1 MGFAGNCEIF
11 VINDNGGQQYRFAP
25 VLDGDERDRG
35 SWISVDME
43 RNGAL
48 RRPYRLNH
56 DRIWEGAIG
65 VIKQTDALLVGL
77 RDVPEELYLDRS
89 SPSTRAAWH
98 SAGFLLRAAASRLL
112 DVEPPNLGATPSVS
126 SGQKMAPAYRWR
138 LPRTSLTMVPAT
150 QRGSGSPVAL
160 QACLVKPPIYSTA

>member
-1 MGFAGNCEIF
+1 MEGALGFAGNREIF

-56 DRIWEGAIG
+56 DRTGSAIG
-65 VIKQTDALLVGL
+65 VTKQTDALLLASVMFRRPSRPLESIDPSSVALGGL
-77 RDVPEELYLDRS
+77 
-89 SPSTRAAWH
+89 
-98 SAGFLLRAAASRLL
+98 LLRAAASRLSML
-112 DVEPPNLGATPSVS
+112 EPPNSAATPASARARRWLPLT
-126 SGQKMAPAYRWR
+126 GGDLPCGPA
-138 LPRTSLTMVPAT
+138 
-150 QRGSGSPVAL
+150 
-160 QACLVKPPIYSTA
+160 